1 MADSVQSY
9 APASEPAPS
18 FQPSSLES
26 EILLYIYNHPAVDH
40 STVNLAFHLRAPKV
54 APDEL
59 PQIDEAYTQKQQQ
72 DLIAMQTAVENL
84 ILAQCLEGTREA
96 LGASVQFA
104 SLKLTKAGEEEAI
117 RVKRN
122 LQELPAGES

>member
-1 MADSVQSY
+1 MADFVQSL
-9 APASEPAPS
+9 ATESELNPS
-18 FQPSSLES
+18 FQPNSVES
-26 EILLYIYNHPAVDH
+26 EILLYIYNHPAAAP
-40 STVNLAFHLRAPKV
+40 STVSLAFNLRAPKV

-59 PQIDEAYTQKQQQ
+59 PQIDEAYTLKQQQ
-72 DLIAMQTAVENL
+72 DLVAMQTAVESL

-96 LGASVQFA
+96 LGASVQFT

-122 LQELPAGES
+122 LQELPASEA